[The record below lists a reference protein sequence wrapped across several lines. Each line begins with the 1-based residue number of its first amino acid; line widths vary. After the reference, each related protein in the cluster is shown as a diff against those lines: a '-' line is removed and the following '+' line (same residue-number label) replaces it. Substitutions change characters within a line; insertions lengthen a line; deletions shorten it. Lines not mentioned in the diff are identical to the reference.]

1 MTQYIQIHTITP
13 QARLIGQAAD
23 VLRAGGIAVY
33 PTDSCY
39 ALGAL
44 SVNKAAVER
53 IIRIRRLAPKHNLTL
68 ICRDLTD
75 IGNYARLDNMAFRF
89 IKSLT
94 PGPYT
99 FLLKASRDVPRRLQ
113 HPQKKTIGLRIPD
126 NRIVLS
132 LLECLGEPLLSTSL
146 ILPGRELPETEP
158 DAIRDLLQH
167 QVDLIIDGGAGGHIP
182 TTVLDLTAGSAIVI
196 RVGKG
201 AINQLMNI

>member
-1 MTQYIQIHTITP
+1 MAQYLQIHAVNP
-13 QARLIGQAAD
+13 QERLISQAAA
-23 VLRAGGIAVY
+23 VIRAGGIIVY

-44 SVNKAAVER
+44 STDKGAVER
-53 IIRIRRLAPKHNLTL
+53 IIRIRRLAPKHNMTL

-75 IGNYARLDNMAFRF
+75 IGVYARLDNNAFRF

-113 HPQKKTIGLRIPD
+113 HPQRKTIGLRVPD
-126 NRIVLS
+126 NRVALA
-132 LLECLGEPLLSTSL
+132 LLESLGEPMLSTSL

-158 DAIRDLLQH
+158 DEIRQLLQT
-167 QVDLIIDGGAGGHIP
+167 QVDLVIDGGAGGHVP
-182 TTVLDLTAGSAIVI
+182 TTVLDLTAGSPTVVRTGKGDISQIVI
-196 RVGKG
+196 
-201 AINQLMNI
+201 